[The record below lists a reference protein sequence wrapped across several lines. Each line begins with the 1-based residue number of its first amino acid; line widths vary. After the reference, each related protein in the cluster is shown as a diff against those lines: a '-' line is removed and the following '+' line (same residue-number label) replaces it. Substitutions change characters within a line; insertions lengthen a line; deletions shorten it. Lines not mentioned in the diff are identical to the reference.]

1 MSKKLSTLAVG
12 NKIKFGTL
20 YGQPIVWIVAD
31 KNHSGYPSGAVTFVS
46 EKIIK
51 IMCADA
57 TEPSSSDSNRRSY
70 GNNRWIYSNI
80 RTWLNSAAA
89 AGAWYTAR
97 HSTDQAPD
105 ASHVWSN
112 YNPYSALAGFLNGFT
127 ANERNALLS
136 TTITVGRSSTDGGGT
151 ESDTCKI
158 FNLSCAE
165 VGLSGDVTA
174 GSLLALF
181 NSSNSSRLAYPTA
194 QAVSNSNYTTSG
206 LNTGA
211 AWWWWLRDA
220 YASGSYDVRLVD
232 TDGTLG
238 SSRAYYGRGGL
249 RPAFNL
255 SSDLLISDSPDSD
268 GCYTVIYNSAPTV
281 PSSISVPTAVEGGK
295 TLAVSWG
302 ASSDV
307 DGNLSGYK
315 LERSVNGGAW
325 SQIYS
330 GSTRSFTDTITF
342 GWNTVAYRVRAYDA
356 EGAHSGYKTS
366 DTRSV
371 HNNRAPVISGSD
383 RNLGSFAPSPPST
396 TYNVTDADGDTVA
409 VKVYL
414 DNVQKQAFNAS
425 LGTNYTLTFTAAEWQ
440 KILNGSHT
448 WKITADDGNGGTAT
462 RTITFTKAVTG
473 ISFTTAIMAA
483 DAMPTKAI
491 VNMKGYIAD
500 GATLKI
506 EICNNARDS
515 APTWEE
521 ITQKVTSGQKHFFA
535 NKTKTA
541 SAWGVALR
549 VTVNKGTATATC
561 YITQIGGNF
570 G

>member
-1 MSKKLSTLAVG
+1 MSKKLSTLTVG

-20 YGQPIVWIVAD
+20 YGQPIVWTVAD

-57 TEPSSSDSNRRSY
+57 TEPSSSDGNRRSY

-105 ASHVWSN
+105 ASHVWSS

-127 ANERNALLS
+127 TNERNALLS
-136 TTITVGRSSTDGGGT
+136 TTITVGRASVDGGGT

-181 NSSNSSRLAYPTA
+181 NSNNSSRLAYPTA
-194 QAVSNSNYTTSG
+194 QAVSNSNYTASS
-206 LNTGA
+206 LATGSP
-211 AWWWWLRDA
+211 WWWWLRDA
-220 YASGSYDVRLVD
+220 YASNSYSVRYVD
-232 TDGTLG
+232 TDGALSG
-238 SSRAYYGRGGL
+238 SRACNGYRGL

-330 GSTRSFTDTITF
+330 GSARSFTDTITF
-342 GWNTVAYRVRAYDA
+342 GWNTVAYRVRAYDT

-383 RNLGSFAPSPPST
+383 RNLGSFAASPPST
-396 TYNVTDADGDTVA
+396 SYNVTDADGDTVA

-462 RTITFTKAVTG
+462 RTTTFTKAVTG

-521 ITQKVTSGQKHFFA
+521 ITQKVTSGQKHFFT

>member
-1 MSKKLSTLAVG
+1 MSKKMSSLAVG

-20 YGQPIVWIVAD
+20 YGVPIVWTVAD

-46 EKIIK
+46 DKIIK

-57 TEPSSSDSNRRSY
+57 TEPSSSDSTRRSY

-89 AGAWYTAR
+89 AGAWYSAR
-97 HSTDQAPD
+97 HSTDQTPD
-105 ASHVWSN
+105 ASHVWDSK
-112 YNPYSALAGFLNGFT
+112 NPYSALAGFLNGFT

-136 TTITVGRSSTDGGGT
+136 TTIVVGRASVDGGGT

-194 QAVSNSNYTTSG
+194 QAVSNSNYTNSS

-220 YASGSYDVRLVD
+220 YASNSCNVRHVS
-232 TDGTLG
+232 TDGGLSR
-238 SSRAYYGRGGL
+238 SSAYSGHGGL

-281 PSSISVPTAVEGGK
+281 PSSITVPTTVEGGGK
-295 TLAVSWG
+295 LTISWG
-302 ASSDV
+302 ASTDV

-315 LERSVNGGAW
+315 LERSVNGGAY
-325 SQIYS
+325 SQIYA
-330 GSTRSFTDTITF
+330 GTARSYTDAITF

-366 DTRSV
+366 DTRTV
-371 HNNRAPVISGSD
+371 HNNHDPVISGSD
-383 RNLGSFAPSPPST
+383 RNLGSFSSSPPST

-414 DNVQKQAFNAS
+414 DGALKQSFNAA
-425 LGTNYTLTFTAAEWQ
+425 LGTNYALTFTAAEWQ

-448 WKITADDGNGGTAT
+448 WKVTADDGNGGTAT

-473 ISFTTAIMAA
+473 IAFTTSIMAA

-491 VNMKGYIAD
+491 VNMKGHIAD
-500 GATLKI
+500 GAELKI

-515 APTWEE
+515 APTWED
-521 ITQKVTSGQKHFFA
+521 ITQKVLTAQKHFFT
-535 NKTKTA
+535 NTTKTD

-549 VTVNKGTATATC
+549 VTVNKGTASETC

>member
-1 MSKKLSTLAVG
+1 MSKKLSTLVVG
-12 NKIKFGTL
+12 NKIKFGTI
-20 YGQPIVWIVAD
+20 YGQPIVWTVAD
-31 KNHSGYPSGAVTFVS
+31 KNHRGYPTGSVTFVS

-57 TEPSSSDSNRRSY
+57 AEPSSGDGSRRSY

-97 HSTDQAPD
+97 HSTDQTPD
-105 ASHVWSN
+105 ASHVSGN
-112 YNPYSALAGFLNGFT
+112 YNPYNALAGFLNGFT

-136 TTITVGRSSTDGGGT
+136 TTITVGRASADGGGT

-174 GSLLALF
+174 GSLLAMF
-181 NSSNSSRLAYPTA
+181 NSSNNSRLAYPTA
-194 QAVSNSNYTTSG
+194 QAVSNSNYTTSN

-220 YASGSYDVRLVD
+220 YASNSCSVHNVNTG
-232 TDGTLG
+232 GTLSDNSAYHGLG
-238 SSRAYYGRGGL
+238 SL

-255 SSDLLISDSPDSD
+255 SSDLLISDSTDSD

-281 PSSISVPTAVEGGK
+281 PLSISVPTTVEGGK
-295 TLAVSWG
+295 TLTVSWG

-330 GSTRSFTDTITF
+330 GSARSFTDTITF

-356 EGAHSGYKTS
+356 VGAHSGYKTS

-383 RNLGSFAPSPPST
+383 RNLGSFAASPPST

-414 DNVQKQAFNAS
+414 DNVQKQSFNAA
-425 LGTNYTLTFTAAEWQ
+425 LGTNYTLTFIAAEWQ

-448 WKITADDGNGGTAT
+448 WKITADDGNSGTAT
-462 RTITFTKAVTG
+462 RTLTFAKAVTE

-483 DAMPTKAI
+483 DDMPTKAI
-491 VNMKGYIAD
+491 VNMNGYIAD

-515 APTWEE
+515 TPTWEE
-521 ITQKVTSGQKHFFA
+521 IAQKVTSGKKHFFT